1 MDTSKLTEQVKRF
14 CDRLELSKVLVFDP
28 PRRTAGKYDLVIVL
42 EGLSTAK
49 SPVNTLIDF
58 AGRCSYM
65 HYSEGTEGDYPI
77 NYERAFRTCW
87 RPLGGDFYQSR
98 VLLPHVGILP
108 TLAQMAGERVELGD
122 RLRRYIS
129 ICRSRGSFLMIQTR
143 TLYIVMRR
151 SYILRGKCIRT
162 MESTRGAVRTR

>member
-108 TLAQMAGERVELGD
+108 TLAQMAGGEGGV
-122 RLRRYIS
+122 RRQIEALHKYLP
-129 ICRSRGSFLMIQTR
+129 SRGSFLMI
-143 TLYIVMRR
+143 
-151 SYILRGKCIRT
+151 
-162 MESTRGAVRTR
+162 